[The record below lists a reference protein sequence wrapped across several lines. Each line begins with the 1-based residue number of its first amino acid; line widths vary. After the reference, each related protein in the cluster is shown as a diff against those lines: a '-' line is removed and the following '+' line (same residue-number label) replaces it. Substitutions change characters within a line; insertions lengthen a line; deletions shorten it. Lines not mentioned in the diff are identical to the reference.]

1 MTLIKPEDTWA
12 LWAFLFAW
20 AAVSIHLEQR
30 YRWASA
36 VSGCILA
43 LGGGLLFANLG
54 LVPTA
59 IPVYASVWTSGVP
72 MAVPLLLFTADIRKI
87 WRESGRMFGAFHIS
101 TLGTVLGTILATA
114 LLGRRIPEIA
124 GISAMFSG
132 SYIGGS
138 VNYVAM
144 SEAFRVSPGLIN
156 AGLVADNLLMALF
169 FGLLTALPGVAFLRR
184 RFPTP
189 LLDQLEAQKDS
200 AADNPAATY
209 WGRSEVSLKD
219 LSAALACSILIV
231 TVSVKLAGAIGA
243 SGMPPFLQGRLGR
256 TSPRCTALTVGL
268 APVFPGFFSQIRGA
282 REIGTLL
289 IYLFFVVIGVP
300 ASILSVLRESPI
312 LLAYAAII
320 LAVNLVVTL
329 VIGKW
334 TGHDLEVLLVA
345 SNANVGGPTTAAA
358 MAIGKGWNS
367 LVLPAILTG
376 VWGYV
381 IANYLG
387 YYIGMNVRA
396 LFGGS

>member
-1 MTLIKPEDTWA
+1 MTLIKPDDTWA

-54 LVPTA
+54 VVPIA
-59 IPVYASVWTSGVP
+59 SPVYDSVWTYVVP
-72 MAVPLLLFTADIRKI
+72 MAVPLLLFTADLRKI
-87 WRESGRMFGAFHIS
+87 WRESGRVFGAFHIS

-114 LLGRRIPEIA
+114 LLGRRIPEIG

-156 AGLVADNLLMALF
+156 AGLVADNLLMAVF
-169 FGLLTALPGVAFLRR
+169 FGLLTALPSVVFIRR
-184 RFPTP
+184 KYPTP
-189 LLDQLEAQKDS
+189 LLDQLEAAQGS
-200 AADNPAATY
+200 GTDNPASSY
-209 WGRSEVSLKD
+209 WGRNEISLKD
-219 LSAALACSILIV
+219 LSAALACALLIV
-231 TVSVKLAGAIGA
+231 TVSVKLAAAVGA
-243 SGMPPFLQGRLGR
+243 SGLPPLLKGLIGQKYLLI
-256 TSPRCTALTVGL
+256 TALTAGL
-268 APVFPGFFSQIRGA
+268 ATAFPRFLSGIRGA
-282 REIGTLL
+282 RELGTLL

-300 ASILSVLRESPI
+300 ASISNVLRESPI

-320 LAVNLVVTL
+320 LAVNLLVTL
-329 VIGKW
+329 LLGKW
-334 TGHDLEVLLVA
+334 TRQDLEVLLVA
-345 SNANVGGPTTAAA
+345 SNATIGGPTTAAA

-367 LVLPAILTG
+367 LVLPALLTG

-381 IANYLG
+381 IASYLG
-387 YYIGMNVRA
+387 YYIGTYVGA
-396 LFGGS
+396 VFGR

>member
-1 MTLIKPEDTWA
+1 MTLIKPDDTWA

-20 AAVSIHLEQR
+20 AAISIHLEQR

-54 LVPTA
+54 VVPTA
-59 IPVYASVWTSGVP
+59 SPVYDGVWTYVVP
-72 MAVPLLLFTADIRKI
+72 MAVPLLLFTADLRKI
-87 WRESGRMFGAFHIS
+87 WRESGRVFGAFHIS
-101 TLGTVLGTILATA
+101 ALGTVLGTILATA
-114 LLGRRIPEIA
+114 LLGRRIPEIG

-156 AGLVADNLLMALF
+156 AGLVADNLLMAVF
-169 FGLLTALPGVAFLRR
+169 FGLLTALPGVAFIRR
-184 RFPTP
+184 RYSTP
-189 LLDQLEAQKDS
+189 LLDQLETAEGSGTDT
-200 AADNPAATY
+200 PAASY
-209 WGRSEVSLKD
+209 WGRNEISLRD
-219 LSAALACSILIV
+219 LSAALACAILIV
-231 TVSVKLAGAIGA
+231 TVSVKLAATVGA
-243 SGMPPFLQGRLGR
+243 SGLPPLLKGLIGQKYLLI
-256 TSPRCTALTVGL
+256 TALTAGL
-268 APVFPGFFSQIRGA
+268 ATAFPRFMSGIRGA
-282 REIGTLL
+282 RELGTLL

-300 ASILSVLRESPI
+300 ASISSVIRESPI

-320 LAVNLVVTL
+320 LAVNLLVTL
-329 VIGKW
+329 LVGKW
-334 TGHDLEVLLVA
+334 TRHDLEVLLVA

-367 LVLPAILTG
+367 LVLPALLTG

-387 YYIGMNVRA
+387 YYIGTYVRA
-396 LFGGS
+396 LFGH

>member
-1 MTLIKPEDTWA
+1 MSLLKPDDTWA

-59 IPVYASVWTSGVP
+59 SPVYDSVWTYVVP
-72 MAVPLLLFTADIRKI
+72 TAVPLLLFSADIRKI
-87 WRESGRMFGAFHIS
+87 WRESGRALGAFHLS
-101 TLGTVLGTILATA
+101 ALGTVLGTALATL
-114 LLGRRIPEIA
+114 LLGHRIPEVGGVA
-124 GISAMFSG
+124 AMFSG

-144 SEAFRVSPGLIN
+144 SEAFRVSPRLIN
-156 AGLVADNLLMALF
+156 AGLVADNLLMAVF
-169 FGLLTALPGVAFLRR
+169 FGVLTALPGVAYLRR

-189 LLDQLEAQKDS
+189 LIDRLEQGGDTSQA
-200 AADNPAATY
+200 NPVASY

-219 LSAALACSILIV
+219 MSAALACAIGIV
-231 TVSVKLAGAIGA
+231 AISVHLADAIGA
-243 SGMPPFLQGRLGR
+243 SGLPSFVKGLIGQKYLLI
-256 TSPRCTALTVGL
+256 TALTVGL
-268 APVFPGFFSQIRGA
+268 ASTFPRFFSGIHGA
-282 REIGTLL
+282 RELGTLL

-300 ASILSVLRESPI
+300 ASILSVVRESPI

-329 VIGKW
+329 GLGKL
-334 TGHDLEVLLVA
+334 TGHDLETLLVA
-345 SNANVGGPTTAAA
+345 SNANVGGPTTATA
-358 MAIGKGWNS
+358 MAIGKGWTD
-367 LVLPAILTG
+367 LVLPAILIG

-381 IANYLG
+381 IASYIG
-387 YYIGMNVRA
+387 YYIGMNIR
-396 LFGGS
+396 LLLW

>member
-1 MTLIKPEDTWA
+1 MTLIKPDDTWA

-43 LGGGLLFANLG
+43 LGGGLLFANVG

-59 IPVYASVWTSGVP
+59 SPVYDSVWTYVVP

-87 WRESGRMFGAFHIS
+87 WRESGRAFGAFHIS
-101 TLGTVLGTILATA
+101 ALGTVLGTILATA
-114 LLGRRIPEIA
+114 LLGSRIPEIG

-156 AGLVADNLLMALF
+156 AGLVADNLLMAVF
-169 FGLLTALPGVAFLRR
+169 FGLLTALPGVAFIRR
-184 RFPTP
+184 RFHTP
-189 LLDQLEAQKDS
+189 LLDELEAKPGAEGNNH
-200 AADNPAATY
+200 AASY
-209 WGRSEVSLKD
+209 WGRSEISLKD
-219 LSAALACSILIV
+219 LSAALACAVLIV
-231 TVSVKLAGAIGA
+231 AVSVKLAGAIGA
-243 SGMPPFLQGRLGR
+243 SGLPPFVKGLIGQKYLLI
-256 TSPRCTALTVGL
+256 TALTVAL
-268 APVFPGFFSQIRGA
+268 ASTFPRFFSDIRGA
-282 REIGTLL
+282 RELGTLL

-300 ASILSVLRESPI
+300 ASITSVVRESPI
-312 LLAYAAII
+312 LLAYAGII
-320 LAVNLVVTL
+320 LAVNLIVTL
-329 VIGKW
+329 VVGKL
-334 TGHDLEVLLVA
+334 TRQDLEVLLIA

-358 MAIGKGWNS
+358 MAIGKGWNT
-367 LVLPAILTG
+367 LVLPALLTG

-381 IANYLG
+381 IASYLG
-387 YYIGMNVRA
+387 YYIGTYVRA
-396 LFGGS
+396 FFGRG

>member
-1 MTLIKPEDTWA
+1 MTLIKPEDTWS

-43 LGGGLLFANLG
+43 LGGGLLFANMKV
-54 LVPTA
+54 VPTA
-59 IPVYASVWTSGVP
+59 SPVYDHVWSYVVP
-72 MAVPLLLFTADIRKI
+72 TAVPLLLFSADIRKI
-87 WRESGRMFGAFHIS
+87 WRESGRALGAFHLS
-101 TLGTVLGTILATA
+101 ALGTVLGTILATV
-114 LLGRRIPEIA
+114 LLGHRIPEIG

-169 FGLLTALPGVAFLRR
+169 FGVLTTLPGFAFIRR

-189 LLDQLEAQKDS
+189 LMDRLEGQ
-200 AADNPAATY
+200 AAETSNPVASY

-219 LSAALACSILIV
+219 LSAALACAITIV
-231 TVSVKLAGAIGA
+231 AVSVHCSGWISASTLPAVLKGLIGQKY
-243 SGMPPFLQGRLGR
+243 LLI
-256 TSPRCTALTVGL
+256 TALTVGL
-268 APVFPGFFSQIRGA
+268 ASTFPRFFSGIRGA

-300 ASILSVLRESPI
+300 ASILSVIRESPI

-320 LAVNLVVTL
+320 LVVNLLVTL
-329 VIGKW
+329 GLGKL
-334 TGHDLEVLLVA
+334 TGHDLETLLVA
-345 SNANVGGPTTAAA
+345 SNANVGGPTTATA
-358 MAIGKGWNS
+358 MAIGKGWNE
-367 LVLPAILTG
+367 LVLPAILIG

-381 IANYLG
+381 IASYIG
-387 YYIGMNVRA
+387 YYIGMNIRF
-396 LFGGS
+396 LLW

>member
-1 MTLIKPEDTWA
+1 MTLIQPEDTWS

-30 YRWASA
+30 YKWASA

-54 LVPTA
+54 VVPTA
-59 IPVYASVWTSGVP
+59 SPVYDSVWTYVVP

-87 WRESGRMFGAFHIS
+87 WRESGRMLGAFHIS
-101 TLGTVLGTILATA
+101 AFGTVLGTILATA
-114 LLGRRIPEIA
+114 LLGRRIPEIG

-169 FGLLTALPGVAFLRR
+169 FGLLTALPGVAFIRR
-184 RFPTP
+184 RFRTP
-189 LLDQLEAQKDS
+189 LLDQQETLKGSS
-200 AADNPAATY
+200 AENPAASY

-231 TVSVKLAGAIGA
+231 TVSIKLAGAIGA
-243 SGMPPFLQGRLGR
+243 SGLPPFLKGLIGQKYLLI
-256 TSPRCTALTVGL
+256 TALTVGL
-268 APVFPGFFSQIRGA
+268 ASAFPRFFSNIRGA

-300 ASILSVLRESPI
+300 ASISSVVRESPI

-320 LAVNLVVTL
+320 LAVNLLVTL
-329 VIGKW
+329 VLGKL

-358 MAIGKGWNS
+358 MAIGKGWNE

-381 IANYLG
+381 IANYIG
-387 YYIGMNVRA
+387 YYIGVNVRA